1 MGGAS
6 DSDYVKFIQRLRRGF
21 GKEERCQENSVCTFK
36 ICLFVKDFKQ
46 SSDWPKGRVYD
57 VDTQE
62 QWATAIPMLLEKE
75 RERIGMKRVSFLNM
89 GHMSC

>member
-1 MGGAS
+1 M
-6 DSDYVKFIQRLRRGF
+6 
-21 GKEERCQENSVCTFK
+21 
-36 ICLFVKDFKQ
+36 KDFIQ

-75 RERIGMKRVSFLNM
+75 RERIGMKRVPFLNM
-89 GHMSC
+89 GHMSLFVCLFGFNDAPTLMGH